1 LFLTACQEQRTEPP
15 FKDTELEFRSSDSL
29 ISLNSL
35 AFSIRRDT
43 DFREFVR
50 IYLLAERD
58 IFTRMSNMDSLEIEY
73 YTNITQEWFENGIPT
88 NELTIASELTGWTTQ
103 QLMALDSQLIVARIN
118 LYNRYPVL
126 FDEQSATQTQLLEL
140 LSIELG
146 NVSFRQNCCGGCEQG
161 PKCTPELICEL
172 VESCRSS
179 AIDRGGSIF
188 FGGLSIGGLAGGG
201 VGAAFGGSAGA
212 VAGAIYWGWATNRCK
227 MKQAKLC
234 RLCACY

>member
-1 LFLTACQEQRTEPP
+1 M
-15 FKDTELEFRSSDSL
+15 

-73 YTNITQEWFENGIPT
+73 YTNITQEWFENSIPT

-126 FDEQSATQTQLLEL
+126 FDEQSATRTQLLEL

-146 NVSFRQNCCGGCEQG
+146 NVSFRQNCCGLSCQESET
-161 PKCTPELICEL
+161 CAFEACSE
-172 VESCRSS
+172 ERSCRSDAF
-179 AIDRGGSIF
+179 AISTGIFTGGATLGGMIGGGAGLF
-188 FGGLSIGGLAGGG
+188 FGGHVGLA
-201 VGAAFGGSAGA
+201 VGAGIGSLVGGSAGLIG
-212 VAGAIYWGWATNRCK
+212 GAIYWGAGSSRCTIEK
-227 MKQAKLC
+227 MMRC
-234 RLCACY
+234 RRCACY